1 MQDPNSNENKD
12 KDALNANPETLT
24 HGTEKEKTSNPG
36 TEGEQGIDYKE
47 KFSQSTREA
56 QRLLDEKKRLEAER
70 DEAIRARMEAEARFT
85 TPEKDLNFD
94 EVDSTTD
101 EIVPGFNDL
110 EPEQKESILR
120 LSQGIAKRATS
131 EVYKDPAIAFVKQT
145 YNEKRF
151 DDAFEALTQDF
162 PQLKEAKAEFKS
174 KYFDPKNVP
183 NNIDKILP
191 DVAKIF
197 LFDKAKE
204 IGAEEERQRQGRIDT
219 ERATAGDKSQPTSRT
234 LEEWQQL
241 QQRDPA
247 KFARLS
253 AQYNE
258 DLKSGRLDS

>member
-1 MQDPNSNENKD
+1 MIDPNSKENEV
-12 KDALNANPETLT
+12 KDAVNANPNTETQ
-24 HGTEKEKTSNPG
+24 GTEKEKTSNPG

-94 EVDSTTD
+94 EVDPTT
-101 EIVPGFNDL
+101 EELVPGFNDL
-110 EPEQKESILR
+110 EPEQQESILK
-120 LSQGIAKRATS
+120 LSQGIAKRTKDDL
-131 EVYKDPAIAFVKQT
+131 YKDPAIAFARKN
-145 YNEKRF
+145 YNEKKF
-151 DDAFEALTQDF
+151 DDAFNALTQDF
-162 PQLKEAKAEFKS
+162 PQLKEAQAEFKQ
-174 KYFDPKNVP
+174 KYFDPNNVP

-197 LFDKAKE
+197 LFDKVKE
-204 IGAEEERQRQGRIDT
+204 IGAEEERQRQGRVDT